1 MIISLK
7 NPSALSMYQL
17 AQFISTVQVAVMK
30 VLVSQNNRISKVK
43 SFNSSDENV
52 CLSKVIRYFNIFYCN
67 TPSLKNSSISVSK
80 APLYWILKL
89 YIAPIVPSVIMN

>member
-1 MIISLK
+1 M
-7 NPSALSMYQL
+7 
-17 AQFISTVQVAVMK
+17 MK

-80 APLYWILKL
+80 APLYWIFE
-89 YIAPIVPSVIMN
+89 IVYSTYSTISNHELEIYASFNSKILSL